1 MFERMTEGAKA
12 ALMEAQDLA
21 VELDS
26 RTIEVGHLLYGLAE
40 GREET
45 AGRPLRDSG
54 ITGVAVRRMLP
65 RGEHDQPG
73 PIDIASLE
81 SIGIDYDGVRSAVE
95 ATFGAG
101 ALDGA
106 PDRRSSSH
114 ALGRPRFSP
123 DAKRSLEQSLRVA
136 LELHEKTIK
145 PGHVLLGLLRINDE
159 FVTSVLE
166 ESKSSV
172 AGLSSA
178 VLNELSM
185 A

>member
-1 MFERMTEGAKA
+1 MFERFTEGARA
-12 ALMEAQDLA
+12 ALVEAQDLA
-21 VELDS
+21 IELNS
-26 RTIEVGHLLYGLAE
+26 RTIDVGHLLYGLAQ

-54 ITGVAVRRMLP
+54 VAAATVRRLAP
-65 RGEHDQPG
+65 RRGQEHTGE
-73 PIDIASLE
+73 IDVTSLE

-101 ALDGA
+101 ALEAA
-106 PDRRSSSH
+106 PDRRIPSPRS
-114 ALGRPRFSP
+114 GRPRFSD

-145 PGHVLLGLLRINDE
+145 PGHVLLGLLRVDDE

-166 ESKSSV
+166 ESKVNV

-178 VLNELSM
+178 VLQQLSL